1 MHIIYSCTN
10 LIIFLPAAVSE
21 DMAQSQSSL
30 TVSVVPYSE
39 KDETSANQKSSQ
51 FVSQAK
57 NNLTSKKNLAKP
69 TKVRV
74 CVYCYFCIKLLQWFE
89 VLSRFISFVCLLFH
103 QGLMNLGNTCFYNSV
118 LQCLSVTPYL
128 TKVLER
134 LTCSGEVFTLPGNTK
149 PEDFEVGV
157 VSTFLKHVTIVF
169 TRKTN

>member
-1 MHIIYSCTN
+1 
-10 LIIFLPAAVSE
+10 
-21 DMAQSQSSL
+21 
-30 TVSVVPYSE
+30 
-39 KDETSANQKSSQ
+39 
-51 FVSQAK
+51 
-57 NNLTSKKNLAKP
+57 
-69 TKVRV
+69 
-74 CVYCYFCIKLLQWFE
+74 
-89 VLSRFISFVCLLFH
+89 
-103 QGLMNLGNTCFYNSV
+103 MNLGNTCFYNSV